1 MTISL
6 IVPVLKRFDLFTELM
21 ATVDYPVLPIVI
33 DNWRG
38 NRGVSA
44 AWNLGMKK
52 SLQAGLNYA
61 IISNDDVT
69 FEPNV
74 IEQLINTLKTTDAVM
89 VSPNAYDKTDTPS
102 LRTWT
107 DYCCFAVDINKLISK
122 VGWFDEN
129 FYPAYYED
137 NDMRRRVELAELD
150 SFTRNDLKINHQVSA
165 TQFANPSN
173 PVTSQ
178 IDMEKNYAY
187 FVQKWGGS
195 PYEEVYTNP
204 FNNPDNDLAY
214 WEKK

>member
-52 SLQAGLNYA
+52 SLQAGNNYA

-74 IEQLINTLKTTDAVM
+74 IEQLIYTLKETGAVM
-89 VSPNAYDKTDTPS
+89 VSPTAYEKTNTPS
-102 LRTWT
+102 LRTWS
-107 DYCCFAVDINKLISK
+107 DYCCFAVDINKLIST

-137 NDMRRRVELAELD
+137 NDMRRRIELAGLD
-150 SFTRNDLKINHQVSA
+150 SFTRNDLKINHKISA
-165 TQFANPSN
+165 TQFANPSK
-173 PVTSQ
+173 PVTNQ
-178 IDMEKNYAY
+178 IDMEKNHAY
-187 FVQKWGGS
+187 FVKKWGGS

-204 FNNPDNDLAY
+204 FNNPNNDLTY
-214 WEKK
+214 WEKQ